1 MARYGAKMKKEQT
14 VRLFTSLGGC
24 LPVKKPWGKIYG
36 ASSLSLLAKEK
47 TVKLFGFTVLS

>member
-36 ASSLSLLAKEK
+36 ASSLSLLGKEK